1 MRTVK
6 VNDRQRGHEQAQEA
20 EIERE
25 RARIQKRGRARF
37 PDFEACT
44 KKRGEKAEL
53 RKGCRAK
60 NVPSQ
65 PLHFWKKY
73 GEMERGNQE
82 KI

>member
-1 MRTVK
+1 M
-6 VNDRQRGHEQAQEA
+6 
-20 EIERE
+20 
-25 RARIQKRGRARF
+25 
-37 PDFEACT
+37 